1 MKKAVK
7 ISFLLTTVIL
17 AIGLLAGCGSKKK
30 EELPEGTVTLT
41 VGIPQNSNVTDYENN
56 ALTNILKEKMKE
68 AGMDVE
74 IEFKFFASS
83 PGEYKKQLTLMCGA
97 QEELP
102 DVLLGFDLGNYT
114 MNQYGEDGYFIDLTE
129 YIKDYGENYTKALEG
144 LDDEIRDYVK
154 ERAVNGKDG
163 AIYGMPRVVCQA
175 SDDLQSLLYINKAWL
190 DKLGLSM
197 PTTVD
202 ELRTVLQAFK
212 TKDPNGNGKADEI
225 PMLGDAM
232 IQQYII
238 NAFTYYDSGRF
249 SVENGKVYDPVITDE
264 YRQALIFGNQL
275 VKDGLY
281 SSLSFT
287 IKSTT
292 EYRSLISPVDEP
304 CKVGIFAGHPSAR
317 TNANTDVLKDFVA
330 LPALKDATGKGG
342 YTVVNERPIAWTGF
356 ITKDCEY
363 PTVAMQFLDLFYT
376 DDVITVQR
384 HGEEGVDWE
393 NVEGKNCFGTKSH
406 VKVINTEAYTKGN
419 STWCYNVL
427 GIMNHYNYA
436 GVMQEGEGRA
446 ADISR
451 LLSGSWQIQKEGTPA
466 KERAIYLTY
475 TTDEYEIQEEYATP
489 VSTFVNESMTN
500 FFSGQKNPNNDADWN
515 EYLQNLET
523 TGRSKLL
530 KVAQDAYGRK

>member
-30 EELPEGTVTLT
+30 NELPEGTVTLT

-56 ALTNILKEKMKE
+56 EFTKLLESKL
-68 AGMDVE
+68 DVK
-74 IEFKFFASS
+74 IKFVFFPS
-83 PGEYKKQLTLMCGA
+83 GVGDYKKQLTLMCGA

-102 DVLLGFDLGNYT
+102 DVLLGLDLGHYT

-129 YIKDYGENYTKALEG
+129 YIDDYGENYKKAMDT
-144 LDDEIRDYVK
+144 LDKEVKDYVE
-154 ERAVNGKDG
+154 ERSVNTKDG
-163 AIYGMPRVVCQA
+163 AIYGMPRVICTA
-175 SDDLQSLLYINKAWL
+175 SDDLQSPLYINKAWL

-225 PMLGDAM
+225 PMLGSTEVEH
-232 IQQYII
+232 YLI

-249 SVENGKVYDPVITDE
+249 SVDNGQVYDPVTTDE

-281 SSLSFT
+281 GSLSFT
-287 IKSTT
+287 IKANT

-304 CKVGIFAGHPSAR
+304 CKVGIFCGNPGSR
-317 TNANTDVLKDFVA
+317 TNVDTDVLKDFVA
-330 LPALKDATGKGG
+330 LPALADATGKGG
-342 YTVVNERPIAWTGF
+342 YTVVDERKIAWTGF
-356 ITKDCEY
+356 VTKDCEY
-363 PTVAMQFLDLFYT
+363 PAVAMKFLDLFYT
-376 DDVITVQR
+376 DEVITAQR
-384 HGEEGVDWE
+384 HGKEGVDWE
-393 NVEGKNCFGTKSH
+393 SVEGENYFGTKSH

-419 STWCYNVL
+419 STWCNNVL
-427 GIMNHYNYA
+427 GITSHYNYLA
-436 GVMQEGEGRA
+436 VLQEGEGRA
-446 ADISR
+446 SDLSR
-451 LLSGSWQIQKEGTPA
+451 LLKESYGVQTQGTLA
-466 KERAIYLTY
+466 KERAIYMNY
-475 TTDEYEIQEEYATP
+475 TTEEYEVQEEYVTP
-489 VSTFVNESMTN
+489 VSNFVNEAMTN
-500 FFSGQKNPNNDADWN
+500 FFSGQKDPNNDADWN